1 MSTAFKS
8 DAAGESWDLE
18 IRPQAG
24 WVNIRLDELVG
35 YRDLI
40 LLFVKR
46 DFVTFYKQTILG
58 PLWYIIQPLANTLVF
73 TIIFGNFAKLPTDG
87 TPPMLF
93 YMAGTVVWGYFAT
106 CLTGTSNTFVMNRN
120 VFGKIYFPRLTVPIS
135 HVIVSLG
142 QFVIQFIIFLG
153 FLLYFILQGA
163 DVKPTPL
170 VFLLPLVLFQ
180 MAMLGLGCGILISS
194 LTTKYRDL
202 AFAMTFGVQL
212 WMYATPVVYP
222 LTMVPEQ
229 YRFLAALNPMTAIV
243 EIFRLA
249 FLGTSGIEPIHIV
262 TSACFTV
269 SVFVVGVIL
278 FTRIEKT
285 FMDTV

>member
-142 QFVIQFIIFLG
+142 QFVLQFIIFLG

-163 DVKPTPL
+163 DVQPTPL